1 MTFTVHVPALS
12 RGVLLHLVL
21 STTLLAVAVV
31 LGPPIA
37 WLTGQSVVVIV
48 LTVLAAL
55 TRAGVARW
63 QARPLWQ
70 AGASLGMIM
79 RTCLFSGLIGYS
91 LVFVPLNL
99 MGMVSGGVLQQSGV
113 AALFALIIDITLMLV
128 AITSGALTAAVP
140 PKRRKTSRL
149 LSAENLPVV
158 QQIQEAFEENR
169 RRHRQSI

>member
-12 RGVLLHLVL
+12 RGILLHLVL
-21 STTLLAVAVV
+21 STSLLAVAVV

-37 WLTGQSVVVIV
+37 WVTGQSAVVVV
-48 LTVLAAL
+48 LTVLAVLA
-55 TRAGVARW
+55 RAGVARW
-63 QARPLWQ
+63 QVRPLWQ

-79 RTCLFSGLIGYS
+79 GTCLFSGLLGYS

-99 MGMVSGGVLQQSGV
+99 MGMVSGGVLQQSGIEALLALGIDLTLTL
-113 AALFALIIDITLMLV
+113 AAVTA
-128 AITSGALTAAVP
+128 GALTAAVP
-140 PKRRKTSRL
+140 AKRRRTPRL

-158 QQIQEAFEENR
+158 QQIQDAFEENR